1 MSPDLSERN
10 IMRLMTFY
18 KYLVVKST
26 IWLQHFNRLDTVINY
41 RMMFSINRDW
51 EIHTN
56 ENTESVYN
64 HSFLPCIK
72 VHFLVLVISN
82 YRNRTVYYWFT
93 LIKITDFKIQWN
105 ITQFYKC
112 FTGVLRYK
120 RKSQEYSFT
129 DSYLKQISE

>member
-82 YRNRTVYYWFT
+82 YRNRTVYY
-93 LIKITDFKIQWN
+93 
-105 ITQFYKC
+105 
-112 FTGVLRYK
+112 
-120 RKSQEYSFT
+120 
-129 DSYLKQISE
+129 